1 MPKMRS
7 VVVIIGLLFGA
18 GLAQADSFDQLQARY
33 LSLRNIDVSFTQ
45 ESAWRVLGADL
56 QRFVNQKP
64 KEPNATRAIL
74 NAGIIFE
81 ELWKRGKSKGDRDL
95 ALSLYESIPRD
106 YPGDIFADDALIR
119 AGDVWNRTDRD
130 ESEKRYREVIEAYP
144 DGDMV
149 EVAQANL
156 GELKITKKAVRNK
169 TSLRN
174 NLPVVIIDPGHGGDD
189 MGARGVGGLSEK
201 DIVLDVALRLENL
214 AMREGFYQVQ
224 LTRRADIFVP
234 LVDRTQ
240 MANDIK
246 AALFISLHVN
256 SNAVNTVSGLE
267 TYYLDNTDDKSS
279 QALAERENKFF
290 ESGGSVS
297 DIGFILSDLIQSS
310 KMEDSIT
317 LANVLQQALL
327 QRAKQEIGKVTNHG
341 VKRAPFY
348 VLVGTHVP
356 GALVEMFFINNPKE
370 EKLLSQTVMRQNLA
384 EGLNIG
390 IKDFLDRKDGVSFA
404 AVKGESK

>member
-1 MPKMRS
+1 MRL
-7 VVVIIGLLFGA
+7 VVVIMGLIFWVN
-18 GLAQADSFDQLQARY
+18 LAQADSFDQLQARY
-33 LSLRNIDVSFTQ
+33 LSLRNIDVAFSQ
-45 ESAWRVLGADL
+45 DSAWRTLGADL
-56 QRFVNQKP
+56 QKFVAQKP

-81 ELWKRGKSKGDRDL
+81 ELWKKGQGKGDRDL

-119 AGDVWNRTDRD
+119 AGDVLNKQDRD
-130 ESEKRYREVIEAYP
+130 ESKKRYREVIEAYP

-149 EVAQANL
+149 EVAQAKL
-156 GELKITKKAVRNK
+156 GELKITKKSARNK
-169 TSLRN
+169 SPLKN
-174 NLPVVIIDPGHGGDD
+174 DVPVVIIDPGHGGED

-201 DIVLDVALRLENL
+201 DIVLDVALRLEAL
-214 AMREGFYQVQ
+214 ANREGFYQVQ
-224 LTRRADIFVP
+224 LTRRSDIFVP

-240 MANDIK
+240 MANDTK

-256 SNAVNTVSGLE
+256 SNAINTVSGLE
-267 TYYLDNTDDKSS
+267 TYYLDNTNDKSS

-290 ESGGSVS
+290 ESSGGIT
-297 DIGFILSDLIQSS
+297 DISFILSDLIQSS

-317 LANVLQQALL
+317 LANVLQQSLL
-327 QRAKQEIGKVTNHG
+327 QRANQEIGKVTNHG

-370 EKLLSQTVMRQNLA
+370 EKLLSQTVIRQNLA

-390 IKDFLDRKDGVSFA
+390 IKDFLDRKDRVSFA